1 VALLRRSLGEEP
13 GVEPVVEPV
22 DAVLVDGVPWEPERP
37 VGAPL
42 GEALPPVSPPPDESS
57 IAATTPAAAA
67 AATTA
72 ASTAF
77 LTRPEATLARPW
89 LHAWKSS

>member
-1 VALLRRSLGEEP
+1 MREAIEGAIGEDR
-13 GVEPVVEPV
+13 VVEEGDP
-22 DAVLVDGVPWEPERP
+22 VLVDVVPGELERP
-37 VGAPL
+37 VEARL
-42 GEALPPVSPPPDESS
+42 GEALPPASPPPDESS

-77 LTRPEATLARPW
+77 FTGSEATLARPW
-89 LHAWKSS
+89 PHMSKSS